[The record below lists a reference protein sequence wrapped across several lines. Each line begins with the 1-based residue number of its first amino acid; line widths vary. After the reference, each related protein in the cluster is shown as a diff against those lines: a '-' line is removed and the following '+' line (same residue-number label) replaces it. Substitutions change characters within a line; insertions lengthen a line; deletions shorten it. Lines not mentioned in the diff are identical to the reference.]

1 MPAESTLLL
10 AGLFLLAAA
19 SGWFFARFTVRHRIH
34 AATGRLSADYFKGLN
49 FLLNEQP
56 DKAIEVFVRM
66 SEVDDETVETHFAL
80 GSLFRRRGEVDRA
93 IRIHQNIIARPNL
106 GRAQRDQA
114 LFALGE
120 DYLRAGLFDRAEKL
134 FQQLAEVPAHRLA
147 ALEKLISI
155 YELQKD
161 WIQAIQIQEQIDA
174 VMVSSKQNVI
184 AHYYCERAD
193 EAKAVKDLKEARQLL
208 KKARSGQRAT
218 VRAAMMRAAIAA
230 EMGEHKL
237 AAKLYRKVIDEDAEF
252 LPEVLPSLAASTQA
266 QGAEDS
272 YSKLLTGMIRSRPEL
287 KPLIAYSVI
296 VDGDMNDPVA
306 RRCVREFVR
315 QNETLHDLFETF
327 NLSIRGDD
335 LNDDMLD
342 KIAVALRRLARKQS
356 RYACQECGFSIATLF
371 WQCPTC
377 KAWETIRPIRHFRFE
392 AVLDAASGPP
402 DQAASR

>member
-10 AGLFLLAAA
+10 TSLFLIAAA
-19 SGWFFARFTVRHRIH
+19 AGWFFARFTVRHRTH

-49 FLLNEQP
+49 YLLNEQA

-66 SEVDDETVETHFAL
+66 AEVDDETVETHFAL

-106 GRAQRDQA
+106 ARAQRDQA

-120 DYLRAGLFDRAEKL
+120 DYMRAGLFDRAEKL

-161 WIQAIQIQEQIDA
+161 WIQAIRIQEQIDA
-174 VMVSSKQNVI
+174 VMVPSKHNVI
-184 AHYYCERAD
+184 AHYYCELAGEAIAD
-193 EAKAVKDLKEARQLL
+193 KDLKEARQLL
-208 KKARSGQRAT
+208 KKARSGKRAT
-218 VRAAMMRAAIAA
+218 VRAAMMRAAIAV
-230 EMGEHKL
+230 EMSEHKL
-237 AAKLYRKVIDEDAEF
+237 AARLYRKVIDEDAEF
-252 LPEVLPSLAASTQA
+252 LPEVLPLLAESMRA
-266 QGAEDS
+266 QGTENS
-272 YSKLLTGMIRSRPEL
+272 YSKLLSGMIRNRPEL
-287 KPLIAYSVI
+287 KPLVAYSVI
-296 VDGDMNDPVA
+296 VDGDMNEPVA
-306 RRCVREFVR
+306 RECVREFVR
-315 QNETLHDLFETF
+315 HNETLHDLFETF
-327 NLSIRGDD
+327 NLSIRGED

-377 KAWETIRPIRHFRFE
+377 KAWETIRPMRHFRFE
-392 AVLDAASGPP
+392 ARLDAPT
-402 DQAASR
+402 DAAAPAANS

>member
-10 AGLFLLAAA
+10 TSLFLLAAA
-19 SGWFFARFTVRHRIH
+19 LGWFFARFTVRHRAH

-66 SEVDDETVETHFAL
+66 VEVDDETVETHFAL

-120 DYLRAGLFDRAEKL
+120 DYMRAGLFDRAEKL

-161 WIQAIQIQEQIDA
+161 WIQAIRVQEQIDA
-174 VMVSSKQNVI
+174 VMVPSKQNVI
-184 AHYYCERAD
+184 AHYYCELAG
-193 EAKAVKDLKEARQLL
+193 EAKADKDLKEARQLL

-252 LPEVLPSLAASTQA
+252 LPEVLPSLAASTRA
-266 QGAEDS
+266 QGTENS
-272 YSKLLTGMIRSRPEL
+272 YAKMLTGIIRNRPEL

-296 VDGDMNDPVA
+296 VDGDMNEPVA
-306 RRCVREFVR
+306 RECVREFVR

-342 KIAVALRRLARKQS
+342 KIAVALQRLARKQS

-392 AVLDAASGPP
+392 AMLDAPDAA
-402 DQAASR
+402 DQAASS